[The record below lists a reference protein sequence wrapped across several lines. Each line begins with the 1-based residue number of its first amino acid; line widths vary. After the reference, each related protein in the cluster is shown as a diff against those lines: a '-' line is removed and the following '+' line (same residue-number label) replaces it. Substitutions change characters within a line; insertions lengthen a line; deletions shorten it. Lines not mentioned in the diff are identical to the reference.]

1 MAGGAQNSNRLD
13 TFPKLLLENARMRGN
28 RPANREKDLGI
39 WLTWSWEQVAEEVR
53 SLACGLKKLG
63 VEPEDKVS
71 ICGDNRPH
79 LYWAITAVQAI
90 GATPVPLYQ
99 DSVADEMQYIYEHAE
114 AKFAIV
120 EDQEQVDKLLEIKGK
135 LPKLKHIIY
144 EDARGMLHYEEE
156 FLHDYATIQNDGRLY
171 DTANPEFYM
180 ENVDRGRG
188 QDVAIILYTSGTTG
202 RPKGV
207 MLSYD
212 NLIISAA
219 NVNARERLKENEEV
233 LAYLSMAWIGDNMFS
248 FAQAYV
254 AGFCVCCP
262 ESGETVLDDLR
273 EIGPTFFFAPPRI
286 FESILTT
293 IMIRIEDAAKL
304 KQKMFHY
311 FMSVASRVG
320 AEILD
325 GKPVSAK
332 DSFLYWLGNIL
343 IFAPLRNV
351 LGLSRAELCITAGE
365 AIGPDIFKFY
375 RSLGL
380 NLKQLYGSTEAS
392 VFITIQPDGDVRF
405 DSVGTPATDVEV
417 KVNEENEVL
426 FRGPGTFQAY
436 YKNEEATRSAKDDNG
451 WVLTGDAGIFDQDG
465 HLKIIDRAKDVSKL
479 NDGTLFAPKY
489 LENKLKFFPHIK
501 EAVTFGHEKDYVA
514 AFVNIDLESVGNW
527 AEKQNLPYSGY
538 TDLAGRES
546 VGELIKECV
555 EKVNTDLSKE
565 DDLSGSQI
573 RRFLILHKELDA
585 DDGELT
591 RTRKVRRSAIAGRYT
606 ELIDALYSDKTH
618 CPVEASVTFEDGRT
632 GSIKADLKIH
642 DIDTISMTLTN
653 VEAA

>member
-1 MAGGAQNSNRLD
+1 MAGGALKSGGLD
-13 TFPKLLLENARMRGN
+13 TFPKLLMENARVRGN

-39 WLTWSWEQVAEEVR
+39 WLTWTWEEVAEEVR
-53 SLACGLKKLG
+53 ALACGLKKLG

-79 LYWAITAVQAI
+79 LYWAISAVQAI

-114 AKFAIV
+114 AKYAIV
-120 EDQEQVDKLLEIKGK
+120 EDQEQVDKLLEIKSK
-135 LPKLKHIIY
+135 LPNLKHIIY

-171 DTANPEFYM
+171 DTANPQYYKKS
-180 ENVDRGRG
+180 VDRGRG
-188 QDVAIILYTSGTTG
+188 EDVAIILYTSGTTG

-219 NVNARERLKENEEV
+219 NVNAREHLDENEEV

-293 IMIRIEDAAKL
+293 IMIRIDDAAKL

-320 AEILD
+320 ADILD
-325 GKPVSAK
+325 GKPVSSK

-343 IFAPLRNV
+343 VFAPLRNV

-417 KVNEENEVL
+417 KVTEENEVV

-436 YKNEEATRSAKDDNG
+436 YKNEEATRSAKDDDG
-451 WVLTGDAGIFDQDG
+451 WVRTGDAGIFDQDG
-465 HLKIIDRAKDVSKL
+465 HLKIIDRANDVSKL

-606 ELIDALYSDKTH
+606 ELIDALYSDRTH

-632 GSIKADLKIH
+632 GSIKADLQIY
-642 DIDTISMTLTN
+642 DIDAISIPLTN
-653 VEAA
+653 TEAA

>member
-1 MAGGAQNSNRLD
+1 MAGGALNSNRLD

-156 FLHDYATIQNDGRLY
+156 FLHEYATIQNDGRLY

-320 AEILD
+320 ADILD

-417 KVNEENEVL
+417 KVNEENEVV

-465 HLKIIDRAKDVSKL
+465 HLKIIDRA
-479 NDGTLFAPKY
+479 
-489 LENKLKFFPHIK
+489 
-501 EAVTFGHEKDYVA
+501 
-514 AFVNIDLESVGNW
+514 
-527 AEKQNLPYSGY
+527 
-538 TDLAGRES
+538 
-546 VGELIKECV
+546 
-555 EKVNTDLSKE
+555 
-565 DDLSGSQI
+565 
-573 RRFLILHKELDA
+573 
-585 DDGELT
+585 
-591 RTRKVRRSAIAGRYT
+591 
-606 ELIDALYSDKTH
+606 
-618 CPVEASVTFEDGRT
+618 
-632 GSIKADLKIH
+632 
-642 DIDTISMTLTN
+642 
-653 VEAA
+653 